1 MYRFGFNCIG
11 MGFTKFLMVV
21 TEHELGFCDQILI
34 IFNQMLLIK
43 HFSKF
48 SNQFFLNND
57 FGQILLF

>member
-48 SNQFFLNND
+48 SNQF
-57 FGQILLF
+57 LFE